1 MKDPFITVTCAI
13 IRRNGAVLIARRKKG
28 AMAGKWEFPGGKVEQ
43 GETPE
48 ESLARE
54 MKEEFNVSVRVGS
67 FLAESL
73 HSYKNFSIRL
83 LAYETELLSSDL
95 YLSDHDEVRWV
106 LPGDLL
112 SHDLAA
118 ADIAIARTFPS

>member
-1 MKDPFITVTCAI
+1 MKDPYVTVTCAV
-13 IRRNGAVLIARRKKG
+13 IRCNGAVLIAKRKNG
-28 AMAGKWEFPGGKVEQ
+28 AQAGKWEFPGGKVEE

-54 MKEEFNVSVRVGS
+54 MKEECSVSVRVGA

-73 HSYKNFSIRL
+73 HRYENFSIRL
-83 LAYETELLSSDL
+83 LAYEAELLSGDL
-95 YLSDHDEVRWV
+95 HLSDHDEVRWV
-106 LPGDLL
+106 SQCSLL

-118 ADIAIARTFPS
+118 ADIAIARVLAS

>member
-1 MKDPFITVTCAI
+1 MKDPYVTVTCAVI
-13 IRRNGAVLIARRKKG
+13 QRNGAVLIARRKNG
-28 AMAGKWEFPGGKVEQ
+28 AQAGKWEFPGGKVEE

-54 MKEEFNVSVRVGS
+54 MKEECSVSVRVGT

-73 HSYKNFSIRL
+73 HHYENFSIRL
-83 LAYETELLSSDL
+83 LAYEAELLSGDL
-95 YLSDHDEVRWV
+95 HLSDHDEVRWV
-106 LPGDLL
+106 PQCSLL

-118 ADIAIARTFPS
+118 ADIAIARVLSS